1 MKRYLVFVGITY
13 YPLGGMED
21 FVNDFDNLEE
31 AKECLENHK
40 LYIEEYPR
48 NEELVWSHIYD
59 CETKE
64 FHIMEDLETKIYK
77 IEFKNNYYE

>member
-31 AKECLENHK
+31 AKQSLENHK
-40 LYIEEYPR
+40 LYIVEYPL
-48 NEELVWSHIYD
+48 NEKLVWGHVYD
-59 CETKE
+59 CETKQI
-64 FHIMEDLETKIYK
+64 HQLEDLETKKYAVLL
-77 IEFKNNYYE
+77 